1 MSTQTMPAAAD
12 ARSASKSAESVS
24 PQTEPSSS
32 VTNEQQPKLPYVL
45 CAGLFLGPLT
55 WMGPVGA
62 GRNVLTPQIF
72 SNIDPAGKVAAVALL
87 SSFVSL
93 AGLIA
98 NFVFGALSDV
108 TRTRWGKRKPYIVGG
123 LVIQTLLFVFI
134 ANAASI
140 PMIIA
145 GWVCVA
151 VAENAV
157 AASMVAQQSDRIAPR
172 WRGTA
177 SMCWGVGWTCCQV
190 ITIIASQFLG
200 NPKAGMYLLAGISLV
215 LGLAHVILMNEKSN
229 LDEPRMQIDPN
240 SLLSHFFLPV
250 HGARDYYLALAGKLL
265 MVVGGTCVGLYQLYI
280 FTDYIHLDLNSTK
293 LAVSTMTSISL
304 VTGIVF
310 GVIAG
315 PLADKFGRLKAPVA
329 ISVIFIG
336 IAAVFPYFFPYAW
349 AMYVFGIISGIANGV
364 YNSIDGALNLAVL
377 PNKDTAG
384 KDLGIINFANTLSQI
399 IGTAIAGGIITLFGT
414 YRAVFP
420 ASFLISL
427 MGACLFFMIKKVK

>member
-1 MSTQTMPAAAD
+1 MTSISMPKQSRASRKQT
-12 ARSASKSAESVS
+12 VS
-24 PQTEPSSS
+24 QHTEAPQSGGSS
-32 VTNEQQPKLPYVL
+32 VTNEQQPKLPYLL
-45 CAGLFLGPLT
+45 CAGLFFGPLT

-62 GRNVLTPQIF
+62 GRNILTPQIF
-72 SNIDPAGKVAAVALL
+72 SNLDPAGKVAAVALM

-123 LVIQTLLFVFI
+123 LIVQALMFVVI
-134 ANAASI
+134 ANVTSI
-140 PMIIA
+140 GAIIA
-145 GWVCVA
+145 GWVVVA
-151 VAENAV
+151 VAENAI
-157 AASMVAQQSDRIAPR
+157 AAAMVAQQSDRIAPR

-177 SMCWGVGWTCCQV
+177 SMCWGVGWTCCQI

-200 NPKAGMYLLAGISLV
+200 NPRAGMYLLAGISLV
-215 LGLAHVILMNEKSN
+215 LGLVHVLLMNEQSN
-229 LDEPRMQIDPN
+229 LDEPRVRFDAG

-250 HGARDYYLALAGKLL
+250 HGARDYYLALGGKLL
-265 MVVGGTCVGLYQLYI
+265 MVVGGTCVSLYQLYI
-280 FTDYIHLDLNSTK
+280 FTDYIHLSVDATK
-293 LAVSTMTSISL
+293 IAVATMTSISMF
-304 VTGIVF
+304 TGIVF

-336 IAAVFPYFFPYAW
+336 IAAIFPFIWPQAW
-349 AMYVFGIISGIANGV
+349 AMYAFGVITGVANGV

-420 ASFLISL
+420 ASFVISL
-427 MGACLFFMIKKVK
+427 LGACLFFCIRKVK

>member
-1 MSTQTMPAAAD
+1 MTEQNASVEAD
-12 ARSASKSAESVS
+12 ELEADEVIGAESKSSVS
-24 PQTEPSSS
+24 
-32 VTNEQQPKLPYVL
+32 NAQQPKLPYIL
-45 CAGLFLGPLT
+45 CVGLFLGPLT

-123 LVIQTLLFVFI
+123 LLIQAVLFLVI
-134 ANAASI
+134 ANVTSI
-140 PMIIA
+140 SVII
-145 GWVCVA
+145 GCWVLVA
-151 VAENAV
+151 IAENAV

-190 ITIIASQFLG
+190 ITIIASQFLDR
-200 NPKAGMYLLAGISLV
+200 PQLGMYVLTGISLV
-215 LGLAHVILMNEKSN
+215 LGLAHVLLMHEKSN
-229 LDEPRMQIDPN
+229 LDEPRMNFDAG
-240 SLLSHFFLPV
+240 SLLSHFFLPI
-250 HGARDYYLALAGKLL
+250 HGARDYYLALGGKLL
-265 MVVGGTCVGLYQLYI
+265 MVIGGTCVGLYQLYI
-280 FTDYIHLDLNSTK
+280 FTDYIHLDMPSTK
-293 LAVSTMTSISL
+293 VAMTTMTTISL
-304 VTGIVF
+304 ITGIIF

-315 PLADKFGRLKAPVA
+315 PLADRFGRLKAPVA

-349 AMYVFGIISGIANGV
+349 AMYAFGVISGVANGV

-427 MGACLFFMIKKVK
+427 AGACLFFLIRKVK

>member
-1 MSTQTMPAAAD
+1 MTNQTV
-12 ARSASKSAESVS
+12 SAEADELEQDEAMAAESES
-24 PQTEPSSS
+24 ESKSS

-55 WMGPVGA
+55 WMGPVGG

-72 SNIDPAGKVAAVALL
+72 SDIDPAGKVAAVALL

-123 LVIQTLLFVFI
+123 LIIQALLFVFI
-134 ANAASI
+134 ANAGSI
-140 PMIIA
+140 PAIIG
-145 GWVCVA
+145 GWVLVA
-151 VAENAV
+151 IAENAV

-190 ITIIASQFLG
+190 ITIIASQFLDR
-200 NPKAGMYLLAGISLV
+200 PQLGMYVLAGISLV
-215 LGLAHVILMNEKSN
+215 LGLGHVLLMNEKSN
-229 LDEPRMQIDPN
+229 LDEPRMKFDSG
-240 SLLSHFFLPV
+240 SLLSHFFLPI
-250 HGARDYYLALAGKLL
+250 HGARDYYLALGGKLL
-265 MVVGGTCVGLYQLYI
+265 MVIGGTCVGLYQLYI
-280 FTDYIHLDLNSTK
+280 FTDYIHLDINATK
-293 LAVSTMTSISL
+293 LAMSTMTTISL
-304 VTGIVF
+304 ITGIIF
-310 GVIAG
+310 GIIAG

-336 IAAVFPYFFPYAW
+336 IAAVFPFFFPYAW

-364 YNSIDGALNLAVL
+364 YNSVDGALNLAVL
-377 PNKDTAG
+377 PNKETAG

-399 IGTAIAGGIITLFGT
+399 IGTAIAGGIITVFGS

-420 ASFLISL
+420 AAFVIALL
-427 MGACLFFMIKKVK
+427 GACLFFMIKKVK